1 MSGRTAGSN
10 GQRAAARRP
19 APSARSGGRRVSPG
33 LVFLLVAVIGSV
45 IYMAYVITVRDNS
58 QIPLMASGA
67 VVLSIVFIALAAY
80 SFRALLRAGVEGR
93 SGRAVLIALVGGG
106 AAMAAALGIAGAII
120 LFQIAAGPAA
130 VPS

>member
-10 GQRAAARRP
+10 GQHAAARRP
-19 APSARSGGRRVSPG
+19 ETPAQGGGRRVSPG
-33 LVFLLVAVIGSV
+33 LVFLAVAVVGSV
-45 IYMAYVITVRDNS
+45 VYMAYVITVRDNS

-67 VVLSIVFIALAAY
+67 VVLSIVFMALAAF

-93 SGRAVLIALVGGG
+93 GGRAVLLAFVGGG

-120 LFQIAAGPAA
+120 LFQIAAGPPA
-130 VPS
+130 VAS